1 VAPVFYAFR
10 VMVGTGMLMLL
21 ASWGGLWLLKR
32 RGWNGAALPRPVLG
46 GLALMAFSGWTATVA
61 GWYVTEVG
69 RQPWI
74 VQGLL
79 RVDEVASTVPGSH
92 IAFTLA
98 LYLTVYLALL
108 VAYVSVVKHMAEKPV
123 PMPGG
128 APQPAGAKPGG
139 QQGAA
144 A

>member
-1 VAPVFYAFR
+1 MFYAFR

-21 ASWGGLWLLKR
+21 VSWAGLWMLRR
-32 RGWNGAALPRPVLG
+32 RGWRGDALPRPFLG
-46 GLALMAFSGWTATVA
+46 LTALMAFSGWTATVA

-74 VQGLL
+74 VHGLL
-79 RVDEVASTVPGSH
+79 RVDEVASSVPGSH

-123 PMPGG
+123 PMPEPA
-128 APQPAGAKPGG
+128 APRPAPVKPGS
-139 QQGAA
+139 QEAA